1 MRFAWLRYAFAAVG
15 LAGVVLA
22 LYLVRRRTATTRPP
36 FAYPLAVLGFVPWFY
51 EAALE
56 LAGTGEPLVRF
67 RLPLAL
73 AVVAFASTFVV
84 LRRLPPRVS
93 AVRGRLTIATVW
105 TATTLTALVLARPE
119 LGRTRDRVAIVVA
132 VDRSRSMDLTPDL
145 ERRVTTELRL
155 ASQSMHPDDR
165 IAVVDFGAD
174 AVLSAPFR
182 RRDEAALAQSTSVG
196 RDGTDLENAIRRA
209 LSELPTDASPRIVL
223 LSDGV
228 ETRGDAMAGASSA
241 LASAVPVDT
250 VLFEQRPGSSV
261 RIAQVRGPGRVD
273 EHEPIDLRIV
283 TGSTRP
289 ANVELRVKRD
299 GEPYRVERT
308 RIGAGEDI
316 VRLRDVADGP
326 GLHRYDVDITALD
339 PGADVTPEDNT
350 GAAFVQVRGKAL
362 ALLLD
367 GEPGK
372 GAPVAAA
379 LATTGFTV
387 DRRGLSQ
394 VPADVAG
401 FAGYDLVV
409 LTETRASDLSA
420 TQLAALA
427 SYTQDIGG
435 GLLLMGSD
443 RSFGPGGYGKTPV
456 EDVSPV
462 SFEIKR
468 EKRRASLSEIIV
480 IDYSGSMGAMVSG
493 QTKLALANEAAAR
506 SASLLGPGDRLG
518 VAHVDTVVKWTV
530 PLSPVTDA
538 ADLGRKIRA
547 VDVGGGGIYTHL
559 GLVAAYQSIGPEASN
574 LKHVLLFAD
583 GDDAEELAGCRALV
597 QDARNRGITT
607 SVISLGRGHDSAE
620 LEVLSKVG
628 SGRFYLIDDAGRLP
642 AVFAQETILASKASI
657 REEAFRVAAG
667 APSPFLRG
675 IDPSRAP
682 PLGGYVVTA
691 PKPRAEVALTGPDG
705 DPILA
710 SWSVGLGR
718 SAAFTSDY
726 EDRWGREWLAWPA
739 AQKLFGQVARD
750 TARKAADPRV
760 RLDAETTGGM
770 LQVHADVVGDDGRA
784 QSFRRLSVH
793 IAGPDGYAKDLPLE
807 VQSVGRY
814 ATRLP
819 LSRPGTYVA
828 TLRDDTSREVLG
840 TAGASLSLGDELRP
854 TGSDAAALSRISHVT
869 SGKTRA
875 TLAGLFDDRGD
886 QRLAY
891 GPLGNVLLVAAAA
904 LFFAGIAARRFG
916 MPEALTNLGPKLRAH
931 LAWRRS
937 RNAVMAT
944 TAPSAA
950 PAAMDLLKR
959 RQERSEAAPP
969 PAAPLA
975 GARVPPTPRPAP
987 APMSPAPKP
996 PVDAPAPAA
1005 PPPSPAASTSPGVS
1019 LAERLAQKKR
1029 DRGDDRS

>member
-1 MRFAWLRYAFAAVG
+1 MRFAWLRYAFALVG
-15 LAGVVLA
+15 LGGLLVA
-22 LYLVRRRTATTRPP
+22 LYLVRRKAPTARAP
-36 FAYPLAVLGFVPWFY
+36 FAYALAGLGFAPWLY

-56 LAGTGEPLVRF
+56 LVGGGEPLVRF
-67 RLPLAL
+67 HLPLAL
-73 AVVAFASTFVV
+73 ALAAAASTFVA
-84 LRRLPPRVS
+84 LRRLPARVS
-93 AVRGRLTIATVW
+93 VGRGRLTVAAVWSATM
-105 TATTLTALVLARPE
+105 LTALVLARPE
-119 LGRTRDRVAIVVA
+119 LGRRRDRVAVVVA
-132 VDRSRSMDLTPDL
+132 VDRSRSMDLTPDF
-145 ERRVTTELRL
+145 ERRITTELHL
-155 ASQSMHPDDR
+155 ATQSMHPDDR
-165 IAVVDFGAD
+165 MAVVDFGAD
-174 AVLSAPFR
+174 AVLAAPFR
-182 RRDEAALAQSTSVG
+182 RQGEAALAQNASVG

-209 LSELPTDASPRIVL
+209 LSELPADASPRIVL

-241 LASAVPVDT
+241 LASGVPVDT
-250 VLFEQRPGSSV
+250 VLVEQRPGNSV

-316 VRLRDVADGP
+316 VRLRDVGGAP

-339 PGADVTPEDNT
+339 PGADVTPEDNS

-372 GAPVAAA
+372 GAPMAAA

-394 VPADVAG
+394 VPGDVAG

-443 RSFGPGGYGKTPV
+443 RSFGPGGYGKTPI

-468 EKRRASLSEIIV
+468 EKRRASLSEVIV

-493 QTKLALANEAAAR
+493 QTKLALANEASAR

-538 ADLGRKIRA
+538 GDLGRRIRA

-559 GLVAAYQSIGPEASN
+559 ALEAAYRSIGAEVSN

-583 GDDAEELAGCRALV
+583 GDDAEELGGCRALV
-597 QDARNRGITT
+597 QDARNRGVTT

-620 LEVLSKVG
+620 LEVLSKLG

-675 IDPSRAP
+675 VDPARAP

-691 PKPRAEVALTGPDG
+691 PKPRAEIALTGPDG

-718 SAAFTSDY
+718 AAAFTSDY

-760 RLDAETTGGM
+760 RLDAETNAGT
-770 LQVHADVVGDDGRA
+770 LHIHADVVGDDGRA

-793 IAGPDGYAKDLPLE
+793 VAGPDGYAKDLPLD

-854 TGSDAAALSRISHVT
+854 TGSDAAALARISHVT
-869 SGKTRA
+869 AGKTRA

-891 GPLGNVLLVAAAA
+891 APLGNLLLVAAAT

-916 MPEALTNLGPKLRAH
+916 MPEALTNLGPKLRAY

-944 TAPSAA
+944 AATSAGT

-959 RQERSEAAPP
+959 RQERGEASPPVVAPP
-969 PAAPLA
+969 VGARLPPAPRPPPVVTAPTPAAPVA
-975 GARVPPTPRPAP
+975 TEPA
-987 APMSPAPKP
+987 
-996 PVDAPAPAA
+996 APAA
-1005 PPPSPAASTSPGVS
+1005 GAPALS

-1029 DRGDDRS
+1029 DRGGD

>member
-1 MRFAWLRYAFAAVG
+1 MRFAWLRYAFALVG
-15 LAGVVLA
+15 VAGLLAAA
-22 LYLVRRRTATTRPP
+22 LLVRRRPPTARAPL
-36 FAYPLAVLGFVPWFY
+36 AYPLVVLGFAPWLY

-56 LAGTGEPLVRF
+56 LAGSGEPWVRF

-73 AVVAFASTFVV
+73 SVAALASTFVV

-93 AVRGRLTIATVW
+93 AFRGRLTVAAVWAATM
-105 TATTLTALVLARPE
+105 LTALVLARPE
-119 LGRTRDRVAIVVA
+119 LGRARDRVAIVVA

-145 ERRVTTELRL
+145 DRRLAAELRL
-155 ASQSMHPDDR
+155 AEQSMHPDDR

-174 AVLSAPFR
+174 AVVSAPFR
-182 RRDEAALAQSTSVG
+182 RTGEAALAQSASVG

-250 VLFEQRPGSSV
+250 VVFEQRPGSSV

-362 ALLLD
+362 ALLID

-394 VPADVAG
+394 VPGDVAG

-443 RSFGPGGYGKTPV
+443 RSFGPGGYGKTPI

-468 EKRRASLSEIIV
+468 EKRRASLSEVIV

-493 QTKLALANEAAAR
+493 QTKLALANEAASR

-518 VAHVDTVVKWTV
+518 VAHVDTLVKWTV

-559 GLVAAYQSIGPEASN
+559 GLAAAYQVITPEVSN

-583 GDDAEELAGCRALV
+583 GDDAEELTGCRTLV

-607 SVISLGRGHDSAE
+607 SVISLGRGHDSTE
-620 LEVLSKVG
+620 LEVLSKLG
-628 SGRFYLIDDAGRLP
+628 TGRFYLIDDAGRLP

-675 IDPSRAP
+675 IDPARAP

-691 PKPRAEVALTGPDG
+691 PKPRAEIALTGPDG

-726 EDRWGREWLAWPA
+726 EDRWGREWLTWPA

-760 RLDAETTGGM
+760 RLDAETSAGM

-793 IAGPDGYAKDLPLE
+793 VAGPDGYSKDLPLG

-814 ATRLP
+814 AARVP

-854 TGSDAAALSRISHVT
+854 TGSDPAALARISHVT

-886 QRLAY
+886 RRLAY
-891 GPLGNVLLVAAAA
+891 SPLGSSLLVAAAA
-904 LFFAGIAARRFG
+904 LFFVGIAARRFG
-916 MPEALTNLGPKLRAH
+916 SPEILTSLGPRLRAYW
-931 LAWRRS
+931 AWRRS
-937 RNAVMAT
+937 RDAVMAT
-944 TAPSAA
+944 AAASASAPV
-950 PAAMDLLKR
+950 AMDLLKR
-959 RQERSEAAPP
+959 RQEKVEAAPP
-969 PAAPLA
+969 PAPRTVLD
-975 GARVPPTPRPAP
+975 ARPPAAPRPPEAQTAP
-987 APMSPAPKP
+987 HAPPLPVAPDPMPHASPAP
-996 PVDAPAPAA
+996 PA
-1005 PPPSPAASTSPGVS
+1005 VS

-1029 DRGDDRS
+1029 DRG

>member
-1 MRFAWLRYAFAAVG
+1 MRFAWLRYAFALAGLVG
-15 LAGVVLA
+15 LVVA
-22 LYLVRRRTATTRPP
+22 LYLVRRKPAAERAP
-36 FAYPLAVLGFVPWFY
+36 FAQALAALGFVPWFY

-56 LAGTGEPLVRF
+56 LIGGGEPPLRF
-67 RLPLAL
+67 RVPLAL
-73 AVVAFASTFVV
+73 ALAALASTIVA

-93 AVRGRLTIATVW
+93 VGRGRLTVAAVWGATM
-105 TATTLTALVLARPE
+105 LTALVLARPE
-119 LGRTRDRVAIVVA
+119 LGRRRDRVAVVVA

-145 ERRVTTELRL
+145 ERRITSELHL
-155 ASQSMHPDDR
+155 ATQSMRPDDR

-174 AVLSAPFR
+174 AVLAAPFR
-182 RRDEAALAQSTSVG
+182 LKDEPTLAQSVSVG

-250 VLFEQRPGSSV
+250 VVLEQRPGSSV

-316 VRLRDVADGP
+316 VRLRDVADAP
-326 GLHRYDVDITALD
+326 GLHRYDVDISALD
-339 PGADVTPEDNT
+339 PGADVTPEDNS

-372 GAPVAAA
+372 GAPMAAA
-379 LATTGFTV
+379 LAGTGFTV
-387 DRRGLSQ
+387 DRRGLTQ
-394 VPADVAG
+394 APGDVAG

-409 LTETRASDLSA
+409 ITETRASDLST

-427 SYTQDIGG
+427 SYTRDIGG

-443 RSFGPGGYGKTPV
+443 RSFGPGGYSKTPIEEV
-456 EDVSPV
+456 APV

-480 IDYSGSMGAMVSG
+480 IDYSGSMGALVSG

-538 ADLGRKIRA
+538 ADLGKKIRA

-559 GLVAAYQSIGPEASN
+559 ALAAAYQSIGAETSN

-583 GDDAEELAGCRALV
+583 GDDAEELGGCRALV

-607 SVISLGRGHDSAE
+607 SVISLGRGHDSTE
-620 LEVLSKVG
+620 LEVLSKLG

-657 REEAFRVAAG
+657 REEPFRVAAG

-675 IDPSRAP
+675 VDPSRAP
-682 PLGGYVVTA
+682 ALGGYVVTA
-691 PKPRAEVALTGPDG
+691 PKPRAEIALTGPDG

-718 SAAFTSDY
+718 AAAFTSDY
-726 EDRWGREWLAWPA
+726 EDRWGREWLAWPS

-760 RLDAETTGGM
+760 RLDAETNAGT

-793 IAGPDGYAKDLPLE
+793 VAGPDGYARDLPLE
-807 VQSVGRY
+807 VQSMGRY
-814 ATRLP
+814 AARLP

-828 TLRDDTSREVLG
+828 TLRDDSSREVLG

-854 TGSDAAALSRISHVT
+854 TGSDAAALARISHVT
-869 SGKTRA
+869 GGKARA

-891 GPLGNVLLVAAAA
+891 APLGNLLLVAAAA

-916 MPEALTNLGPKLRAH
+916 VPEALTNLGPKLRAY

-937 RNAVMAT
+937 RNAVLAT
-944 TAPSAA
+944 AASPAGA

-959 RQERSEAAPP
+959 RQERVEATGPLPPAPMGAALAAAPRPPPVRAPVASPATPPATPP
-969 PAAPLA
+969 PAPD
-975 GARVPPTPRPAP
+975 PAP
-987 APMSPAPKP
+987 QIAP
-996 PVDAPAPAA
+996 PAA
-1005 PPPSPAASTSPGVS
+1005 VS

-1029 DRGDDRS
+1029 DRGGD